1 MSESNAYCPICMSDI
16 ASEDGNPPQNPYTL
30 ECTHTFHED
39 CINLWFVESPACPV
53 CRALPQR
60 PVFGPT
66 RTEFQAVHPEV
77 ALPESS
83 EFLLA
88 DITELARQYMRETH
102 GNLSNNGQA
111 VRFVMSI
118 SFSVLDNNSNSS
130 PVSNS
135 NSSSDDDSTSESD
148 DDSDSERD
156 ADM

>member
-1 MSESNAYCPICMSDI
+1 MSDI

-83 EFLLA
+83 EPLLV
-88 DITELARQYMRETH
+88 DITVLARLLGLRGSRRNESD
-102 GNLSNNGQA
+102 NERSNNEEP
-111 VRFVMSI
+111 
-118 SFSVLDNNSNSS
+118 NNEESSNEEDVVIYLVW
-130 PVSNS
+130 P
-135 NSSSDDDSTSESD
+135 
-148 DDSDSERD
+148 
-156 ADM
+156 M